1 MRLFLGL
8 RGQGLATAELDEVC
22 SAVIQLQPHQPQD
35 RHMTLGFIGECSA
48 VQAKKLIHAID
59 LFMLDAG
66 LSEVC
71 WCASSID
78 MFPQHK
84 PKAWALTGAMTDSFR
99 DLITKLSDA
108 DMIGDYIDITR
119 FIPHVSLVYVN
130 HDVEIKTVFQSD
142 ICLNELVLYRSL
154 SQAERRGIGDKPPW
168 AKLRYEQMK
177 VWNLQGKTGL
187 P

>member
-22 SAVIQLQPHQPQD
+22 SAVIQLQPHQSQD
-35 RHMTLGFIGECSA
+35 RHMTLGFIGECPA
-48 VQAKKLIHAID
+48 VQANELIHAMD
-59 LFMLDAG
+59 LFMMDTG

-84 PKAWALTGAMTDSFR
+84 PKAWALTGAMTDSLR

-108 DMIGDYIDITR
+108 DMIGDYIEITR
-119 FIPHVSLVYVN
+119 FIPHVSLVYAN
-130 HDVEIKTVFQSD
+130 HDVEVKTAFQSG
-142 ICLNELVLYRSL
+142 ILLNELVLYRSL
-154 SQAERRGIGDKPPW
+154 SQAERRAIENNPPW

-177 VWNLQGKTGL
+177 VWNLQSKTGL

>member
-8 RGQGLATAELDEVC
+8 KGKGLASAELDEVC
-22 SAVIQLQPHQPQD
+22 SAVTQLQPHQPQD

-48 VQAKKLIHAID
+48 AQANEFIHAMD
-59 LFMLDAG
+59 LFMLDAS

-84 PKAWALTGAMTDSFR
+84 PKAWALTGAMTDSLR
-99 DLITKLSDA
+99 DLITKLSGA
-108 DMIGDYIDITR
+108 HMIGDYIDITR
-119 FIPHVSLVYVN
+119 FIPHVSLVYAN

-142 ICLNELVLYRSL
+142 ILLNELVLYRSL
-154 SQAERRGIGDKPPW
+154 SQAERRAIENNLPW
-168 AKLRYEQMK
+168 AKLRYEQMM

>member
-8 RGQGLATAELDEVC
+8 RGRGLATAELDEVC
-22 SAVIQLQPHQPQD
+22 SAVTQLQPHQPQD

-48 VQAKKLIHAID
+48 VQAKELIHAID
-59 LFMLDAG
+59 LFVMDAC
-66 LSEVC
+66 LCEVC

-78 MFPQHK
+78 MFPQNK
-84 PKAWALTGAMTDSFR
+84 PKAWALTGAMTDSLR

-108 DMIGDYIDITR
+108 HMIGDYIDTSS
-119 FIPHVSLVYVN
+119 FTPHVSLVYA
-130 HDVEIKTVFQSD
+130 HHGVETKTVFESH
-142 ICLNELVLYRSL
+142 IRLNELVLYRSL
-154 SQAERRGIGDKPPW
+154 SQAQRRAIGDKPPW

-177 VWNLQGKTGL
+177 VWSLQSKTGL